1 MVLEAQDIEYV
12 QLFEPATE
20 PQIAVLIHPSGYFG
34 EFEKRVF
41 TFILSHVFD
50 WSSQGVSDSQMRLYT
65 IINSAHKGLPI
76 NSRATC

>member
-34 EFEKRVF
+34 EFEERVF
-41 TFILSHVFD
+41 TFILSHI
-50 WSSQGVSDSQMRLYT
+50 STGLLRRVSNSQMRLYI